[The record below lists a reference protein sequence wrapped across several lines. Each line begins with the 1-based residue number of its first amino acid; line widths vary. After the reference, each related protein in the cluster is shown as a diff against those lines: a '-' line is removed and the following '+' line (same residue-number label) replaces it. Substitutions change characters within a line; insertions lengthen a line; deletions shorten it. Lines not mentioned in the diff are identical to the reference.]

1 MGFGCTVLVYD
12 VLQNLEALSYG
23 VEYVSLDEIWATSD
37 FISRHAPR
45 MPSTKHMSNAKS
57 IA

>member
-1 MGFGCTVLVYD
+1 VLVYD
-12 VLQNLEALSYG
+12 VLQNPEALSYG

-37 FISRHAPR
+37 FISRHAQR